1 MASTTLTAEMRDI
14 IVHRATEKAFDCKA
28 FSAKVRAAER
38 ALAEKVY
45 RKVVSEEVEAIVRKH
60 CPKMVVYREIVHYRV
75 ASNDESFSR
84 FQSIRMSESRPMPPD
99 GTYEVVTEEEAK
111 EYEDLLEERKK
122 LDEQSTKFRQGLYTL
137 LKKFRTVEKLK
148 AAWPEMSALIDP
160 GWTEKP
166 ESFPVALPIEEMNA
180 LIFKKDKSAQ
190 PA

>member
-60 CPKMVVYREIVHYRV
+60 CPKMVVYRGIVHYRV

-84 FQSIRMSESRPMPPD
+84 FQSIRMSESRPMPPGRNVRGCD
-99 GTYEVVTEEEAK
+99 
-111 EYEDLLEERKK
+111 
-122 LDEQSTKFRQGLYTL
+122 
-137 LKKFRTVEKLK
+137 
-148 AAWPEMSALIDP
+148 
-160 GWTEKP
+160 
-166 ESFPVALPIEEMNA
+166 
-180 LIFKKDKSAQ
+180 
-190 PA
+190 